1 MGQFKMGLLL
11 MGFLLILCCG
21 FIFFGQNW
29 KTNNSK
35 DTVLNIKKS
44 ISIDSLEI
52 LVEKQFGISFC
63 PGFGQICHW
72 IGYDHPSPIYLVVKP
87 KTSVWNLAKLLLKY
101 QSETSNW
108 VLRSSWY
115 NKELVVSIAGKIP
128 YDEKIINGVLS
139 DSIVLASL
147 GVNRQTWPVLFIPNT
162 YNLKK
167 STTPIDWLKRMK
179 IESDKFWT
187 KNREQKLLRRG
198 ISKLDAVIIASI
210 VTKESNKIGE
220 FGKIASV
227 YLMRLKRKMPLQA
240 DPTIVFARGRAGRVL
255 SADLKIN
262 SAYNTYLYSGLPP
275 GPICIPDPQAID
287 SCLFGRNYPY
297 LYFCANSN
305 MQPEHLFET
314 TLEAHNK
321 NARAYHRALNAI
333 KK

>member
-1 MGQFKMGLLL
+1 MGRSKLGVIFIGV
-11 MGFLLILCCG
+11 LLIVGIG
-21 FIFFGQNW
+21 FIFLGQHL
-29 KTNNSK
+29 KTNNSE
-35 DTVLNIKKS
+35 DRVLNIKNS
-44 ISIDSLEI
+44 ISMDSLEI
-52 LVEKQFGISFC
+52 LVANQFGISFY
-63 PGFGQICHW
+63 PGFGKICHW

-87 KTSVWNLAKLLLKY
+87 KTSAWNLAKLLLKY

-115 NKELVVSIAGKIP
+115 SKELVVSIAGKIP
-128 YDEKIINGVLS
+128 YDEKTILGILS
-139 DSIVLASL
+139 DSLVLASL

-167 STTPIDWLKRMK
+167 ATTPIGWLKRMK

-187 KNREQKLLRRG
+187 KNREKALMTKG

-210 VTKESNKIGE
+210 VTKESNKISE

-227 YLMRLKRKMPLQA
+227 YRLRLKLNMPLQA
-240 DPTIVFARGRAGRVL
+240 DPTVVFAKGSSGRVL

-275 GPICIPDPQAID
+275 GPICIPDPLAID
-287 SCLFGRNYPY
+287 SCLFGREYPY

-305 MQPEHLFET
+305 LQPEHLFET
-314 TLEAHNK
+314 TLKAHNK
-321 NARAYHRALNAI
+321 NARAYHRALDAM